1 MELLYYTE
9 VTQMKNPL
17 QMEIDNSRKAQIS
30 RELWALMMEE
40 PTEENKKRE
49 EKLTEE
55 LFKIRR
61 EEIRIRKES
70 TKNNPN
76 LNGTP

>member
-1 MELLYYTE
+1 
-9 VTQMKNPL
+9 MKNPL